1 MTELERKALLGD
13 KQAQQEC
20 TEKGIWL
27 CCPLCKSS
35 ELKICGDGS
44 DIYHPGTLGYVDS
57 IPNTIIWMTCDKCG
71 LISGVEEIKIDSDG
85 ELLEDEAEKRLLANW
100 NTRPAPPIGRCVE
113 CKHSPL
119 LSSRTKGMRWC
130 RKFRS
135 EVNPNDFCSNFK
147 PRESEENENN

>member
-44 DIYHPGTLGYVDS
+44 DIYDPGTLGYVDS
-57 IPNTIIWMTCDKCG
+57 IPNTIIWMTCDECG
-71 LISGVEEIKIDSDG
+71 LTSGAEEIKIDSDG
-85 ELLEDEAEKRLLANW
+85 ELLEDEAKKRLLANW
-100 NTRPAPPIGRCVE
+100 NTRPAPPIGRCGE
-113 CKHSPL
+113 CDNWHNGDCWRL
-119 LSSRTKGMRWC
+119 
-130 RKFRS
+130 
-135 EVNPNDFCSNFK
+135 
-147 PRESEENENN
+147 